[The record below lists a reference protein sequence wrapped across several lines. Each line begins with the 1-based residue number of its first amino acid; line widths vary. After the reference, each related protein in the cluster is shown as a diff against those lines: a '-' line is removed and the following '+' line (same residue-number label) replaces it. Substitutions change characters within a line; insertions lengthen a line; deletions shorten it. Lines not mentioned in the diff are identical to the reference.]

1 VEKRKNGP
9 GPDRDARKTDA
20 CPARS
25 PAKSIPNTWHKTCSR
40 TLYKN
45 AMSKSLFVTIA
56 CVLPC
61 LVLSAF
67 PLSQPLHYRIASDP
81 ALKGKGKDGQCMD
94 YAIALSS
101 RLASNGIHGQLIFY
115 RWHIQN
121 TPTNGSHVFVTYRL
135 SDGTKWIV
143 DNEIPHPKAVPV
155 DASPMQLVYLLSGSE
170 SAPVEVKLQEGL
182 NQLGFF

>member
-1 VEKRKNGP
+1 MNWQFRLSHGTKIALDGYT
-9 GPDRDARKTDA
+9 KT
-20 CPARS
+20 P
-25 PAKSIPNTWHKTCSR
+25 
-40 TLYKN
+40 
-45 AMSKSLFVTIA
+45 MSKSIFVSLA
-56 CVLPC
+56 CILPC

-67 PLSQPLHYRIASDP
+67 PLGQPLHYKIASDP

-101 RLASNGIHGQLIFY
+101 RLASNGIHGQLIFF
-115 RWHIQN
+115 RWHIRN

-143 DNEIPHPKAVPV
+143 DNELPHPKAVPA
-155 DASPMQLVYLLSGSE
+155 DASQMQLVYLLGGSA

-182 NQLGFF
+182 NELSYF